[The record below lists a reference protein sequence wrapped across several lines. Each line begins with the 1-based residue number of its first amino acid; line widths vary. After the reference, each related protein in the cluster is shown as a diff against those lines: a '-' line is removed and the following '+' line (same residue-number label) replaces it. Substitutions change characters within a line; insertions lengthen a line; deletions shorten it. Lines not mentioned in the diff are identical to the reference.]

1 LQVLGAIKNI
11 YMGGVFMNIRKEIK
25 HGWMILLIIVM
36 TFVGTSG
43 SVVAAVSNI
52 ETVDDSTGSIAIIGT
67 ASPDV
72 KANGQ
77 DSPITVSSNS
87 LVSITIGL
95 TSGIQTGANADW
107 WFVVSTSAGFYSWVY
122 PTGWTPGV
130 VTGLQFPLFPFSGL
144 EMFNG
149 LLPVGD
155 YAFYFGVDTTPDN
168 VLNSPLLYDWV
179 EVHVIN

>member
-1 LQVLGAIKNI
+1 MK
-11 YMGGVFMNIRKEIK
+11 IRKEINQ
-25 HGWMILLIIVM
+25 GWMILLIILM
-36 TFVGTSG
+36 SIVGTSG
-43 SVVAAVSNI
+43 SVVAAVSSI

-67 ASPDV
+67 ASTDV

-87 LVSITIGL
+87 PVSITIGL
-95 TSGIQTGANADW
+95 TSGIQTGVYADW
-107 WFVVSTSAGFYSWVY
+107 WFVVSTPVGLYSWVY
-122 PTGWTPGV
+122 PAGWTLGL

-168 VLNSPLLYDWV
+168 VLNTPLVYDWV